1 MMERFEIDDEEE
13 YYEDGSELFSED
25 LSNIIGMI
33 EDDIQPDLDLSDA
46 KDKALYDRLEEV
58 KKDKKVLQ
66 ELKDFCIDKVN
77 ESERIINYISD
88 YSISELG
95 DMDGI
100 WNEFGDILREAIIEY
115 LG

>member
-1 MMERFEIDDEEE
+1 MEKYEVEDEE

-25 LSNIIGMI
+25 LSNIVGMI
-33 EDDIQPDLDLSDA
+33 EDDIQPDLDLTNVD
-46 KDKALYDRLEEV
+46 DKALYDKLEEL
-58 KKDKKVLQ
+58 KKDEKRLL

-77 ESERIINYISD
+77 MSERIINYISD
-88 YSISELG
+88 YTISELG

-115 LG
+115 LND